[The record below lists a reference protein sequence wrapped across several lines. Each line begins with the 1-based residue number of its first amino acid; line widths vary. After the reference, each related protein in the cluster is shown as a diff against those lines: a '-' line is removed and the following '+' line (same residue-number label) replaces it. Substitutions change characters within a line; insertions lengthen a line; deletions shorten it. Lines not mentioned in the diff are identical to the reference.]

1 MKALILCFIFIMQL
15 SICKAVSPKEEAF
28 RKTVSGVI
36 KAFADQ
42 DSLALSKF
50 IHKKTGICLLFRNG
64 VFDNLMPLNTIGFQ
78 DEQFPQVMFSSAKGI
93 RTQNLQYG
101 KLPKYSCDREGWNKK
116 GLWVDTTHTDHM
128 VSAICKMRNKL
139 VPDHIA
145 AKTISRYYTLEQ
157 KSRRVVLVGKNDLEL
172 VFYLSYLNGLWVLT
186 IVDHVSSDCS
196 A

>member
-1 MKALILCFIFIMQL
+1 
-15 SICKAVSPKEEAF
+15 
-28 RKTVSGVI
+28 
-36 KAFADQ
+36 
-42 DSLALSKF
+42 
-50 IHKKTGICLLFRNG
+50 
-64 VFDNLMPLNTIGFQ
+64 
-78 DEQFPQVMFSSAKGI
+78 
-93 RTQNLQYG
+93 
-101 KLPKYSCDREGWNKK
+101 
-116 GLWVDTTHTDHM
+116 M

-139 VPDHIA
+139 VPDHIT